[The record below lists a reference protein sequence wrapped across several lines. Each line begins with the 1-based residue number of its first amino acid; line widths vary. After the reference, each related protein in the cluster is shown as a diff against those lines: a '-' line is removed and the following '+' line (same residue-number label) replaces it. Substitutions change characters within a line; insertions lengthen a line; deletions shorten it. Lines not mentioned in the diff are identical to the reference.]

1 MILFDDRIRKKYPPG
16 KIIFQG
22 ADILIESGLTYLL
35 FGDNGSGKS
44 TLLRIL
50 AQDEPYIRYRFVG
63 TATPAPAYRYRPDQV
78 SYMPSDLVYYRSM
91 SVKDLIR
98 FQRDLDRRFDSEYA
112 ENALSTFLIDR
123 KAKIASLSDGHRKLL
138 NFILCLARRSD
149 LYLIDEPF
157 PNVDLKNIEKCVRM
171 IIGRQSPETT
181 FVIATHQIGEV
192 ETIADRILW
201 IRDQDV
207 ISENADT
214 LRDETA
220 RSVESN
226 YRRDTPC

>member
-1 MILFDDRIRKKYPPG
+1 MILFDDRIRKKYHPG

-22 ADILIESGLTYLL
+22 ADVSIESGLTYLL

-50 AQDEPYIRYRFVG
+50 AQDESYIRFRFNDQ
-63 TATPAPAYRYRPDQV
+63 PQPNFRYRPDQV
-78 SYMPSDLVYYRSM
+78 SYMQSDLVFYRSM
-91 SVKDLIR
+91 KVTDLFR
-98 FQRDLDRRFDSEYA
+98 FHRDLDRRFDAMYA
-112 ENALSTFLIDR
+112 DDALTKFQIDR
-123 KAKIASLSDGHRKLL
+123 TAKIVSLSDGQRKLV
-138 NFILCLARRSD
+138 NFILCMARRCD

-171 IIGRQSPETT
+171 IIDRQSLETT

-192 ETIADRILW
+192 ETIADHILW
-201 IRDQDV
+201 IRHQD
-207 ISENADT
+207 IINESADT

-226 YRRDTPC
+226 YRRDSPC